1 MELYI
6 YLFIISLVI
15 TPVEPLLPEPR
26 YGHSSTLVGT
36 KLYFFG
42 GLGSGSENNS
52 LSTQTFF
59 LDVSKPFRIDNP
71 PWTIVQSPIPVGI
84 SQAQSFAGGNSKDQ
98 IFLYGGERKNPTNF
112 SLIYDNIIY
121 LFDTRTQSWNIPPI
135 GVVPSLRRKMQIP
148 VDNNGEA
155 YLFGGQ
161 DEYNVF
167 KDMNIFDSINLRW
180 SLNISANDFTTPRQR
195 SDYTATL
202 LKNGMII
209 YIGGWEINDKGL
221 PDYVD
226 MSQLSIFDTKQSL
239 WGITQADGDQ
249 IGPRRGHQAALTSD
263 EKIIIYGGV
272 IDGGVNNETWVSA
285 SPVLAVLDTKKGKFR
300 WSIPQTSKT
309 SGKEPPPLI
318 YSTSIVIG
326 DYMIMTFGNIT
337 NSLTN
342 PSETSSELY
351 LLDTRNFTWVDT
363 FEPPKPSSPSY
374 TLIIIIVGSVA
385 GFIILVIILTA
396 FICFYKRKK
405 KKNEKD
411 DDDDNKTNDTSSAII
426 TPGSDHFLSQNNNI
440 QDNQNTQNSQN
451 SAQFSFTNSINTIN
465 TSQTSSNRGSDGLDG
480 MYYDRHSPQMA
491 PQMAQMNK
499 KVRRG
504 SGQQYYQNY
513 SNYSSNSGYD
523 ASSGRGSGSGGYNN
537 NNVYNEFIG
546 YNIPLQQRYSPNQ
559 PQIVQNDV
567 YSGVVPQHGFIPQQ
581 GYYPHQDPI
590 STEYDQ
596 PPVPFYHS
604 SNANMNAA
612 SSYSPYIN
620 PSYSPTYNS
629 SYFPPNPPNPPSHTP
644 PFYNP
649 SYTPPYNTS
658 YSPSSHSPPFP
669 FNNPSPTQLNINDSN
684 RNSPHSNDST
694 NIPPGSDFNSSN
706 RRDSSNPTISR
717 SGSFVDRIRRIGS
730 GRRNRNSSNTTTTTN
745 NTTSSRSSYTRSGL
759 INTRSNDYTYNY
771 GDYRERR

>member
-1 MELYI
+1 
-6 YLFIISLVI
+6 
-15 TPVEPLLPEPR
+15 
-26 YGHSSTLVGT
+26 
-36 KLYFFG
+36 
-42 GLGSGSENNS
+42 
-52 LSTQTFF
+52 
-59 LDVSKPFRIDNP
+59 
-71 PWTIVQSPIPVGI
+71 
-84 SQAQSFAGGNSKDQ
+84 
-98 IFLYGGERKNPTNF
+98 
-112 SLIYDNIIY
+112 
-121 LFDTRTQSWNIPPI
+121 
-135 GVVPSLRRKMQIP
+135 
-148 VDNNGEA
+148 
-155 YLFGGQ
+155 
-161 DEYNVF
+161 
-167 KDMNIFDSINLRW
+167 
-180 SLNISANDFTTPRQR
+180 
-195 SDYTATL
+195 
-202 LKNGMII
+202 
-209 YIGGWEINDKGL
+209 
-221 PDYVD
+221 
-226 MSQLSIFDTKQSL
+226 
-239 WGITQADGDQ
+239 
-249 IGPRRGHQAALTSD
+249 
-263 EKIIIYGGV
+263 
-272 IDGGVNNETWVSA
+272 
-285 SPVLAVLDTKKGKFR
+285 
-300 WSIPQTSKT
+300 
-309 SGKEPPPLI
+309 
-318 YSTSIVIG
+318 
-326 DYMIMTFGNIT
+326 
-337 NSLTN
+337 
-342 PSETSSELY
+342 
-351 LLDTRNFTWVDT
+351 
-363 FEPPKPSSPSY
+363 
-374 TLIIIIVGSVA
+374 
-385 GFIILVIILTA
+385 
-396 FICFYKRKK
+396 
-405 KKNEKD
+405 
-411 DDDDNKTNDTSSAII
+411 
-426 TPGSDHFLSQNNNI
+426 
-440 QDNQNTQNSQN
+440 
-451 SAQFSFTNSINTIN
+451 
-465 TSQTSSNRGSDGLDG
+465 

-513 SNYSSNSGYD
+513 SNYSSNNGYD
-523 ASSGRGSGSGGYNN
+523 ASSGRGSGSGSGGYNNN

-590 STEYDQ
+590 STYNEHDQ

-620 PSYSPTYNS
+620 PSHSPTYNS
-629 SYFPPNPPNPPSHTP
+629 PYFPPNPPNPPSHTP

-694 NIPPGSDFNSSN
+694 NIPPSSDFNSSN